1 MPIKKISAAWH
12 RSVAST
18 GSGEEDQERQEGE
31 ATEAEG
37 GEGNFVIK
45 AHFGEPLLFICYE
58 FLHEMHRNPKNY
70 DEVFE
75 FTRYSKVKN
84 MLKEMAFAA
93 ATAKSGAGGQAAAH

>member
-1 MPIKKISAAWH
+1 
-12 RSVAST
+12 
-18 GSGEEDQERQEGE
+18 
-31 ATEAEG
+31 
-37 GEGNFVIK
+37 
-45 AHFGEPLLFICYE
+45 
-58 FLHEMHRNPKNY
+58 MHRNPKNY